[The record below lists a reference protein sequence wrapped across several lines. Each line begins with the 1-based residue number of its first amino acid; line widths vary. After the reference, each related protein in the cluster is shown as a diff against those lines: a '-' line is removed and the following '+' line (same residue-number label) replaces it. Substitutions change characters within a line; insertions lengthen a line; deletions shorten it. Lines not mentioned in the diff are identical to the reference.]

1 MATEAAPKMRRLV
14 VGVDGSE
21 GASTAVRAA
30 IRLAK
35 PHRTRVEALC
45 VVPTIPEFARHPE
58 SARALIERMREDA
71 RTYVNRARATILE
84 AGLES
89 EATILE
95 GHPAE
100 EICTHVGRTNPDL
113 TLLGSRGLGAQRIHL
128 VGSVGYATAHFAR
141 SSVLIVRWDRPINRI
156 LAAVDGS
163 APAARASEWAATI
176 AKAHGSTVTILYVI
190 PQETEDVKFTVTR
203 GVGEPFLGPIAKSL
217 ADRGVAVER
226 RVEYGRPA
234 ATIVHV
240 AKEGYDLVVLG
251 HQGRGAVPA
260 FALGGVTDKV
270 LHYAPSSTLV
280 VR

>member
-1 MATEAAPKMRRLV
+1 MRRFV
-14 VGVDGSE
+14 VAVDGSQ
-21 GASTAVRAA
+21 GATTAVRAA
-30 IRLAK
+30 IRLAT
-35 PHRTRVEALC
+35 PHRARVDALG
-45 VVPTIPEFARHPE
+45 VVPRIPEFARHPE
-58 SARALIERMREDA
+58 AARALMERMREDVTA
-71 RTYVNRARATILE
+71 YVNSAQAAIAG
-84 AGLES
+84 AGLEAD
-89 EATILE
+89 ATILE

-100 EICTHVGRTNPDL
+100 EICAYVGRATPDL
-113 TLLGSRGLGAQRIHL
+113 TVLGSRGLGAQRIHL
-128 VGSVGYATAHFAR
+128 VGSVGYAAAHFAK
-141 SSVLIVRWDRPINRI
+141 SSVLIVRQDLPIRRI

-163 APAARASEWAATI
+163 APAARAAEWAAEV
-176 AKAHGSTVTILYVI
+176 AKSHKSTVTLLYVI
-190 PQETEDVKFTVTR
+190 PQETEEVKFTVSR

-217 ADRGVAVER
+217 GDRGVAVER

-251 HQGRGAVPA
+251 HQGRGALPA